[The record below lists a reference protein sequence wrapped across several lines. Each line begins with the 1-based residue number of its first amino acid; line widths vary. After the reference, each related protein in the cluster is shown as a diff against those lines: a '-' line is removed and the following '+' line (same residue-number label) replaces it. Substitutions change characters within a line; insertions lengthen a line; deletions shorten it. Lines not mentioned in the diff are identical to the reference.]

1 MTTTIKA
8 GDVNRFIE
16 TLRTMF
22 DETVALCGMV
32 ETPRYSEIVKLIR
45 NISMRCIED
54 IETLETDFEVFMS
67 SLTIL
72 NQIKGAD
79 TDGDGEKDN

>member
-1 MTTTIKA
+1 MKTTIKA
-8 GDVNRFIE
+8 GDANRFIS
-16 TLRTMF
+16 TMRTMF
-22 DETVALCGMV
+22 DETVALCSMV
-32 ETPRYSEIVKLIR
+32 EDPRYSEIVKLIR

-54 IETLETDFEVFMS
+54 VDTLKADLEVFMS

-79 TDGDGEKDN
+79 TDGDGEKDS

>member
-1 MTTTIKA
+1 MTTTLKA
-8 GDVNRFIE
+8 GDINRFVV
-16 TLRTMF
+16 TMRTMF

-32 ETPRYSEIVKLIR
+32 EDPRYSEIVKLIR

-54 IETLETDFEVFMS
+54 IETLEADLDVFMS
-67 SLTIL
+67 SLGIL

-79 TDGDGEKDN
+79 TDGDGEENS

>member
-1 MTTTIKA
+1 MTTSIKA

-16 TLRTMF
+16 TMRTMF

-32 ETPRYSEIVKLIR
+32 EDPKYSEIVKLIR

-54 IETLETDFEVFMS
+54 SETREADLEVFMS

-79 TDGDGEKDN
+79 TDGDGEKDS

>member
-1 MTTTIKA
+1 MTTSIKA

-45 NISMRCIED
+45 NISMREIRKMMPA
-54 IETLETDFEVFMS
+54 TAR
-67 SLTIL
+67 
-72 NQIKGAD
+72 AD
-79 TDGDGEKDN
+79 VS